1 MTQQVYVS
9 KGTLTRDIHLK
20 EGVESNCEV
29 VTHSN
34 QHTYIA
40 EITIIFRC
48 QKKQSSYDYYIQ
60 MNGKQ
65 INMWTPKGNTLLQ
78 RGKGK
83 AKENNTNNLL
93 DKQ

>member
-9 KGTLTRDIHLK
+9 KGTLTRGIHLK

-48 QKKQSSYDYYIQ
+48 
-60 MNGKQ
+60 
-65 INMWTPKGNTLLQ
+65 
-78 RGKGK
+78 
-83 AKENNTNNLL
+83 
-93 DKQ
+93 